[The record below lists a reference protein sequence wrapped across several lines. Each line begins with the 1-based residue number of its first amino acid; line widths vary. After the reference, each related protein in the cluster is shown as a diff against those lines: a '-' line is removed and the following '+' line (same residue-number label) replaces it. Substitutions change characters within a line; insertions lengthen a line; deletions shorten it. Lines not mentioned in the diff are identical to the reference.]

1 MKQTLKAYH
10 FTNDKLRDGR
20 PIPRKRV
27 WLKHKGAVIPCQS
40 GLHASIH
47 PFEALQYAPGHLLH
61 LVEVRGEI
69 QNHGKDKIVGRE
81 RRILKTINAEKLLRD
96 FARWNA
102 LQVLPLWP
110 NAPEVVVQF
119 LKTGDESLR
128 AAARDAATAAA
139 RDAVWAAA
147 TAAARDAA
155 WDAAWAAAWNAA
167 WDAARAAARDDFI
180 KKSRLKFKNM
190 VNRAFKL
197 A

>member
-1 MKQTLKAYH
+1 M
-10 FTNDKLRDGR
+10 
-20 PIPRKRV
+20 
-27 WLKHKGAVIPCQS
+27 
-40 GLHASIH
+40 
-47 PFEALQYAPGHLLH
+47 
-61 LVEVRGEI
+61 RGEI

-139 RDAVWAAA
+139 RDAARDAAWAAAWAAEDAAWAAA

-155 WDAAWAAAWNAA
+155 W
-167 WDAARAAARDDFI
+167 AAARDDFI